1 MRRAFRQA
9 LLSVIVMAAALGRAE
24 ATFHLMVIE
33 EVYPGSYL
41 HPDAQYVVLRS
52 TALGQN
58 LLNTHPIMTWGA
70 AGNPLPNFGTFDH
83 DETNTASGAR
93 YIMATQAAVD
103 LFQFTAS
110 QIVTGS
116 LPFPSGRICFAPF
129 LGDFVDCVAY
139 GNFNGNNGPWGTPA
153 ISPGGMALQRAMK
166 RIRTLTPHNNS
177 TDYNLGAPRP
187 VDEANIV
194 RDDVDGDGIPDI
206 SDCAPGNAAVY
217 LKPLEVS
224 SLRVDRTP
232 DGLGGFTTTLAW
244 GDQDLLVG
252 PATVYDL
259 IMQELFGL
267 ASPQPWTTAGCLVPN
282 SPGATAMDGSPE
294 PPVGMVR
301 LYLARATNVCADGT
315 YGNFN
320 PGLAPNPPPDPRDP
334 LDVPAT
340 TPCP

>member
-1 MRRAFRQA
+1 MRHVLRKA
-9 LLSVIVMAAALGRAE
+9 LLSGIVMAAALGRAE
-24 ATFHLMVIE
+24 ATFHFMVIE
-33 EVYPGSYL
+33 EVYPGSHL
-41 HPDAQYVVLRS
+41 HPDAQYVVLRTTS
-52 TALGQN
+52 SGQN

-70 AGNPLPNFGTFDH
+70 AGNLLPNFGTFDH
-83 DETNTASGAR
+83 DETNTANGAH

-103 LFQFTAS
+103 LFGFTAS

-139 GNFNGNNGPWGTPA
+139 GTFGGNNGPWGTPA
-153 ISPGGMALQRAMK
+153 ISQSGLVRQRAMK
-166 RIRTLTPHNNS
+166 RIRIITPHNNS
-177 TDYNLGAPRP
+177 TDYNLGPPRP
-187 VDEANIV
+187 VDETNTV

-217 LKPLEVS
+217 LKPLEAS
-224 SLRVDRTP
+224 NLRVDRMP

-244 GDQDLLVG
+244 LDQDLLVG

-259 IMQELFGL
+259 VMQELFGL
-267 ASPQPWTTAGCLVPN
+267 AAPQPWTTAGCLVPD
-282 SPGATAMDGSPE
+282 SPGPTATDGAPE
-294 PPVGMVR
+294 PLVGMVR

-320 PGLAPNPPPDPRDP
+320 PGLAANPPPDPRDP
-334 LDVPAT
+334 LDVAAT